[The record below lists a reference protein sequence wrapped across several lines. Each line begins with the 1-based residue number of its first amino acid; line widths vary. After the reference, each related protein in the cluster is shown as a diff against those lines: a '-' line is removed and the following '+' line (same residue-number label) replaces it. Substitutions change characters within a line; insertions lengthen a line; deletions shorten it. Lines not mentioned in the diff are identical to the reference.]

1 MNFSMEDTI
10 SIIIPAWNEQDI
22 IIDTCNFLRKL
33 KLPFKYSELIFIAGG
48 RDNTYTICQ
57 GIKLDNFDNVFTIKQ
72 NPGDYKSGALIKG
85 IKKSIG
91 DYIILI
97 DADTLVS
104 SNLVIEIVK
113 SLKKFDAVSCDFL
126 PLLQKGF
133 IYNYH
138 IINKVIWASNPN
150 NLSSLFGGATI
161 SFKRKLINEIGVE
174 NFFTSKSRA
183 GVDYYMS
190 MVLKRNNKSLG
201 LVKNARVITPRPK
214 NIKDLLKIHNRWYS
228 AFFDLHQGNR
238 IIILN
243 MLILSILFS
252 LFPPIIFLFII
263 CKMIRILDKKYLKIK
278 YFITKFFFEYIES
291 ILKITTFM
299 GKLTRKSKPI
309 GHFKGA
315 R

>member
-1 MNFSMEDTI
+1 MNFSMEDII

-72 NPGDYKSGALIKG
+72 NLSDFKSRALIKG

-113 SLKKFDAVSCDFL
+113 SLKKFDAVNCDFL

-214 NIKDLLKIHNRWYS
+214 NIKDLLKIHNRWIS
-228 AFFDLHQGNR
+228 AFFDIHQENKR
-238 IIILN
+238 IILTE
-243 MLILSILFS
+243 LILSILFS
-252 LFPPIIFLFII
+252 FFPPIIFFYII
-263 CKMIRILDKKYLKIK
+263 RKMIGIHERKYLKLK
-278 YFITKFFFEYIES
+278 YFILMFYFEYLNNI
-291 ILKITTFM
+291 IKFKTFIRKFA
-299 GKLTRKSKPI
+299 GKSKPI
-309 GHFKGA
+309 GHFKGS